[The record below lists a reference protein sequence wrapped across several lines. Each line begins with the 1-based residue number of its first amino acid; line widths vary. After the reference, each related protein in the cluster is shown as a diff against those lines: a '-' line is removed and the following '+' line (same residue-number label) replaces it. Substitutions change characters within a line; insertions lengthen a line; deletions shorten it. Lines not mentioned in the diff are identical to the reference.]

1 MLSTTGLRGTEMK
14 LRRVKITA
22 SRTIQVQQ
30 YEPLTFTIE
39 EEYEVPSTA
48 NSKEVLAAQNKRIR
62 SLGSKLQKTI
72 EQEADRYRD

>member
-1 MLSTTGLRGTEMK
+1 MK
-14 LRRVKITA
+14 LKRVKITA
-22 SRTIQVQQ
+22 SRTIQVKQ

-39 EEYEVPSTA
+39 EEYEVPSSA
-48 NSKEVLAAQNKRIR
+48 SSKDVLTAQNKRIR